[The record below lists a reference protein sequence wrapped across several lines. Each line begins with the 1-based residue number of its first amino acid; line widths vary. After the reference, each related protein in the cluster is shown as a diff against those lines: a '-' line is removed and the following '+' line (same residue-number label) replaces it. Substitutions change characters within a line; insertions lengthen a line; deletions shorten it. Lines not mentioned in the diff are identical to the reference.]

1 MNTPDVDTSSFTVA
15 HIISRSSPDD
25 KTTMGRIALS
35 HDGNYIAIGY
45 HSGIIEVST
54 STLVYEITSL

>member
-1 MNTPDVDTSSFTVA
+1 MATTDVDTSSFTVA

-25 KTTMGRIALS
+25 KSTMGRIALS
-35 HDGNYIAIGY
+35 HDGNYVAIGY

-54 STLVYEITSL
+54 SALVYELTSI